1 MGRAAI
7 AMAHPLP
14 RASDP
19 WRTPKVPPR
28 PLLPSLAPC
37 FRLPCNPLERKALQG
52 DSPNIAFHF
61 VSQSDP
67 VANRLHNAAMLQC
80 RPLGFRCNPFPTNP
94 FHPLQPGPIPHDSPS
109 LPLQSGHHFPG
120 FPLPFAPSFPS
131 SAFPPLRAFPSLL
144 SPPLPLPS
152 SFSWGVGKRNF
163 RLAAFPRLH
172 RDDPRNQNQLT
183 FLPWV
188 PTPTLAPS
196 VPPCHPLG
204 IP

>member
-109 LPLQSGHHFPG
+109 LPLGTNANAGPKRPTMSSAGDPVNPGPSSPTGNPLGLSAWLPCSFPACSSPD
-120 FPLPFAPSFPS
+120 FLTSHRHEPHRIHRTPLPFP
-131 SAFPPLRAFPSLL
+131 R
-144 SPPLPLPS
+144 LPL
-152 SFSWGVGKRNF
+152 
-163 RLAAFPRLH
+163 
-172 RDDPRNQNQLT
+172 
-183 FLPWV
+183 
-188 PTPTLAPS
+188 
-196 VPPCHPLG
+196 
-204 IP
+204 